1 MKLQAVP
8 ASKAGKKMLNDLYES
23 EGYRIAG
30 DGEKGL
36 SLLREKTL

>member
-1 MKLQAVP
+1 
-8 ASKAGKKMLNDLYES
+8 MLNDLYES

-30 DGEKGL
+30 DGEEGL